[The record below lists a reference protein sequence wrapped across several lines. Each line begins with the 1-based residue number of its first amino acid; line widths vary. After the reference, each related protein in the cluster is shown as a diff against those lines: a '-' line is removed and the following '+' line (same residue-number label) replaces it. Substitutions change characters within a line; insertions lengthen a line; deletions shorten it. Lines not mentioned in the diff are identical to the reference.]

1 MLLAVWT
8 CCRVRNARTSASYHV
23 AVKLQFQSHQKHWR
37 GWYKQYYNPSFSV
50 LFHFF
55 LLRGNEEI
63 RRCLHRNVTRVTHL
77 WTWNLSPTLQKNIL
91 TQIFK
96 WILLDF
102 SSISLLLLPL
112 FVLTIQKK
120 KYYFFFIFN
129 SIIVCYYSSVWHCDL
144 KNHLT

>member
-77 WTWNLSPTLQKNIL
+77 WTWNLSPTLQK
-91 TQIFK
+91 K
-96 WILLDF
+96 HPHSDF
-102 SSISLLLLPL
+102 QMD
-112 FVLTIQKK
+112 FVRFFFHFVTSPPSVCTYNLKK
-120 KYYFFFIFN
+120 KNYFFFIFN
-129 SIIVCYYSSVWHCDL
+129 SIIVCYCSSVWHCDL